1 MSDGHNAATRRG
13 WLATINPV
21 AKLAATLPPLALL
34 LFTRDIATPAVV
46 AGLALVAIV
55 SGVPLRLRT
64 LLAGAVAILLV
75 GAWTT
80 LVFALL
86 TRSDL
91 VRDSPIIIDG
101 WITLRAAAVHAGAST
116 AVRLA
121 AMMMLALLGSLGT
134 TTDQLASA
142 LVHQCRI
149 PYRFAYGSIAAMRFA
164 PRYRQEL
171 LTLRA
176 AQRARGIIDP
186 DGPVGYLRRTGRSI
200 VPLLAA
206 GARYATR
213 LSLAMDAR
221 GFGAFSSRSDR
232 QPSVVRARDV
242 IFVMAVWA
250 GIAAV
255 FVTTGMLGLLA
266 ISGDLRDPG

>member
-1 MSDGHNAATRRG
+1 MSDGHNTATHRG

-21 AKLAATLPPLALL
+21 AKLVAALPPLALL
-34 LFTRDIATPAVV
+34 LFTRDIATPAVF

-64 LLAGAVAILLV
+64 LLAGAAAILLV

-91 VRDSPIIIDG
+91 VKDSPIIIDG
-101 WITLRAAAVHAGAST
+101 WITLRAAAMHSGAST

-164 PRYRQEL
+164 PRYRQDL

-176 AQRARGIIDP
+176 AQRARGIIDSAC
-186 DGPVGYLRRTGRSI
+186 PVGYFLRTGRSI
-200 VPLLAA
+200 IPLLAA

-221 GFGAFSSRSDR
+221 GFGAFSSRRDR

-242 IFVMAVWA
+242 IFVMTVWA
-250 GIAAV
+250 GFAAV
-255 FVTTGMLGLLA
+255 FVTTGMLGILS
-266 ISGDLRDPG
+266 ISGDLRDPS

>member
-21 AKLAATLPPLALL
+21 AKLVATLPPLAVL

-46 AGLALVAIV
+46 AWFALVAIL
-55 SGVPLRLRT
+55 SGVPLRLRA
-64 LLAGAVAILLV
+64 LLAGATAILLV

-80 LVFALL
+80 LVFAML

-91 VRDSPIIIDG
+91 VKDSPIIIDG
-101 WITLRAAAVHAGAST
+101 WITLRAAAVHTGIST

-121 AMMMLALLGSLGT
+121 AMMILALLGSLGT
-134 TTDQLASA
+134 TIYQLASA
-142 LVHQCRI
+142 LVRQCRI
-149 PYRFAYGSIAAMRFA
+149 PYRFAYGVLAAMQFV
-164 PRYRQEL
+164 PRYREDI

-186 DGPVGYLRRTGRSI
+186 PGLLGYSRRTGRSI

-206 GARYATR
+206 GARYAQR
-213 LSLAMDAR
+213 LSHAMDAR
-221 GFGAFSSRSDR
+221 GFGAHPSRSDR
-232 QPSVVRARDV
+232 HPTAIRSRDIV
-242 IFVMAVWA
+242 FVAAVWLVA
-250 GIAAV
+250 LACYISMH
-255 FVTTGMLGLLA
+255 FHGLLA
-266 ISGDLRDPG
+266 MSLRMAR